1 MPPIAELF
9 SNPSG
14 FIIFAV
20 ALVMALTVHE
30 AAHAYTAKLLGDDT
44 AEMFGRLTLNPL
56 AHLDPIGTLAM
67 LIAGV
72 GWAKPVPV
80 NPNNFQNPRLH
91 NLFVAL
97 AGPASNLLLALAFSL
112 LNAIFRPDPSSIAIV
127 VTELIIYF
135 NIVLMLFNLIPV
147 PPLDGSK
154 VLHLFLDDESFY
166 YLERYGMFI
175 LLGFILLDRYG
186 FPIISTLIFGP
197 TPYLFNLLT

>member
-9 SNPSG
+9 SNPAG
-14 FIIFAV
+14 FVIFAI
-20 ALVMALTVHE
+20 ALVMALTIHE
-30 AAHAYTAKLLGDDT
+30 AAHAYAAKLLGDDT
-44 AEMFGRLTLNPL
+44 AEMSGRLTLNPL
-56 AHLDPIGTLAM
+56 AHLDPIGTLAI

-97 AGPASNLLLALAFSL
+97 AGPISNLLLAIFFAL
-112 LNAIFRPDPSSIAIV
+112 LNLIFRPDPSSLAAI

-135 NIVLMLFNLIPV
+135 NIVLMLFNLIPI

-154 VLHLFLDDESFY
+154 VLHLFMNDETFY

-175 LLGFILLDRYG
+175 LFGFILLDRYG

-197 TPYLFNLLT
+197 TQYLFRLLT